1 MAVILPGTQTAPV
14 TDAVPGGFWIA
25 LGASFGYTAGWNPY
39 AADYSRYLPPAKRAG
54 IFAALGV
61 ACRRPSPARCSPW
74 PSGSRA
80 SWSRSSRWTTSRPT
94 RASCW

>member
-39 AADYSRYLPPAKRAG
+39 AADYSRYPPPRSGRASSRRS
-54 IFAALGV
+54 AWH
-61 ACRRPSPARCSPW
+61 CQRPSPAR
-74 PSGSRA
+74 
-80 SWSRSSRWTTSRPT
+80 
-94 RASCW
+94 